1 MKLKKYFFA
10 SVILLSAMSAFGQT
24 YNQKQATELSK
35 SYMNAGDSVGI
46 YTEIDGKK
54 QQMEAIKF
62 VGVKTN
68 VLGTALSYGIAKSK
82 IKVEFQGT
90 TSPYTFQSEA
100 HFRFYFGMVPI
111 AKSQRLYMFSPAYTL
126 RDFAI
131 SKFVVKKN
139 KRQLVQGSFSLWG
152 GCKTGVESDGEVSVT
167 SRQIKEGVY
176 DVIVKAKPGEYCFVF
191 TNNGVGG
198 YSSVFDFTIQ

>member
-46 YTEIDGKK
+46 YTEIDGQM

-100 HFRFYFGMVPI
+100 HLRFYFGMVPI
-111 AKSQRLYMFSPAYTL
+111 AKATPLY
-126 RDFAI
+126 
-131 SKFVVKKN
+131 
-139 KRQLVQGSFSLWG
+139 
-152 GCKTGVESDGEVSVT
+152 
-167 SRQIKEGVY
+167 
-176 DVIVKAKPGEYCFVF
+176 VF
-191 TNNGVGG
+191 TCLHIER
-198 YSSVFDFTIQ
+198 FCHI